1 MAKKQCTGCGERN
14 EAAGYEIAIAFAER
28 TTKRLWVVII
38 ILIGL
43 LLATNAGWLW
53 YESQF
58 EYIVEETVVE
68 QEVEQNADNGGN
80 NNFVGGDYI
89 GEAEG

>member
-58 EYIVEETVVE
+58 EYVTEAIIEQNVE
-68 QEVEQNADNGGN
+68 QDAKGGN
-80 NNFVGGDYI
+80 NSFIGGDYN
-89 GEAEG
+89 GEATN

>member
-14 EAAGYEIAIAFAER
+14 EAAGYEIALAFAER

-43 LLATNAGWLW
+43 LLATNAGWLL

-58 EYIVEETVVE
+58 EYMTETIT
-68 QEVEQNADNGGN
+68 QEVEQKSDNGSQN
-80 NNFVGGDYI
+80 SFIGGDSI
-89 GEAEG
+89 GYSEN

>member
-14 EAAGYEIAIAFAER
+14 EAAGYEIALAFAER

-43 LLATNAGWLW
+43 LLATNAGWLL

-58 EYIVEETVVE
+58 EYVTETIIDQNVE
-68 QEVEQNADNGGN
+68 QDAKVGN
-80 NNFVGGDYI
+80 NSFIGGDYN
-89 GEAEG
+89 GEATN

>member
-14 EAAGYEIAIAFAER
+14 EAAGYEIALAFAER

-43 LLATNAGWLW
+43 LLATNAGWLL

-58 EYIVEETVVE
+58 EYVAETIIDQNVE
-68 QEVEQNADNGGN
+68 QDAKVVN
-80 NNFVGGDYI
+80 NSFICGDYN
-89 GEAEG
+89 GEATN

>member
-14 EAAGYEIAIAFAER
+14 EAAGYEIALAFAER

-43 LLATNAGWLW
+43 LLATNAGWLL

-58 EYIVEETVVE
+58 EYVAETIT
-68 QEVEQNADNGGN
+68 QEVEQKSYNGGQN
-80 NNFVGGDYI
+80 SFIGGDSI
-89 GEAEG
+89 GYSEN

>member
-14 EAAGYEIAIAFAER
+14 EAAGYEIALAFAER

-43 LLATNAGWLW
+43 LLATNAGWLL

-58 EYIVEETVVE
+58 EYVNETIIDQNVE
-68 QEVEQNADNGGN
+68 QDAKVGN
-80 NNFVGGDYI
+80 NSFIGGDYNV
-89 GEAEG
+89 EATN

>member
-14 EAAGYEIAIAFAER
+14 EAAGYEIALAFAER

-43 LLATNAGWLW
+43 LLATNAGWLL

-58 EYIVEETVVE
+58 EYVTETIT
-68 QEVEQNADNGGN
+68 QEVEQKSDNIGQN
-80 NNFVGGDYI
+80 SFIGGDSI
-89 GEAEG
+89 GYSEN

>member
-38 ILIGL
+38 ILIGM

-58 EYIVEETVVE
+58 EYVTEAIT
-68 QEVEQNADNGGN
+68 QEVEQDAEGGQN
-80 NNFVGGDYI
+80 SFIGGDYI
-89 GEAEG
+89 GSTED

>member
-14 EAAGYEIAIAFAER
+14 EAAGYEIALAFAER

-43 LLATNAGWLW
+43 LLATNAGWLL

-58 EYIVEETVVE
+58 EYVTETIT
-68 QEVEQNADNGGN
+68 QEVEQKSDNGGQN
-80 NNFVGGDYI
+80 SFIGGGSI
-89 GEAEG
+89 GYSEN